1 MQIKID
7 KNGKIQLP
15 NFIVKMLSNNKNED
29 IKDYI
34 ELEVNSNDGTVILS
48 KPEPLKIKYHEIYI
62 LKKSFPHIFKTKY
75 NSNIVEV
82 YKINPKKTILS
93 PYLKKDLILRFVMY
107 NEKED
112 KYIFED
118 MLYIYAFSK
127 SFVIDYLERLN
138 FTDDYNE
145 KQELTGSEE

>member
-15 NFIVKMLSNNKNED
+15 NFIVKMLSNNKCEC

-34 ELEVNSNDGTVILS
+34 ELDVNPNDGTVILS
-48 KPEPLKIKYHEIYI
+48 KTEPLKIKYHKIYI
-62 LKKSFPHIFKTKY
+62 IKKFFPHFFETKY

-82 YKINPKKTILS
+82 YNQDPKKTLLS
-93 PYLKKDLILRFVMY
+93 PYLKKDQIFRFVMY

-118 MLYIYAFSK
+118 MLYQYAFSK
-127 SFVIDYLERLN
+127 SFVEEYLERLDFIDFKKGKCEN
-138 FTDDYNE
+138 DE
-145 KQELTGSEE
+145 

>member
-1 MQIKID
+1 MQIQID

-15 NFIVKMLSNNKNED
+15 NFIVKMLRNNECEC

-34 ELEVNSNDGTVILS
+34 ELDVNPNDGTVILS
-48 KPEPLKIKYHEIYI
+48 KTEPLKIKYHEIYI
-62 LKKSFPHIFKTKY
+62 IKKCFPHLFETRY

-82 YKINPKKTILS
+82 YKINPKKTLLS
-93 PYLKKDLILRFVMY
+93 PYLKKDQILRFVMY

-118 MLYIYAFSK
+118 MLYQYAFSK
-127 SFVIDYLERLN
+127 SFVIDYLERLD
-138 FTDDYNE
+138 FTDIKTKKGENDE
-145 KQELTGSEE
+145 

>member
-1 MQIKID
+1 MQIQID

-15 NFIVKMLSNNKNED
+15 NFIVKMLRNNECEC

-34 ELEVNSNDGTVILS
+34 ELDVNPNDGTVILS
-48 KPEPLKIKYHEIYI
+48 KTEPLKIKYHEIYI
-62 LKKSFPHIFKTKY
+62 IKKCFPHLFETRY

-82 YKINPKKTILS
+82 YNINSKKTLLS
-93 PYLKKDLILRFVMY
+93 PYLKKDQILRFVMY

-118 MLYIYAFSK
+118 MLNQYAFSK
-127 SFVIDYLERLN
+127 SFVIDYLESLD
-138 FTDDYNE
+138 FTDIKAKKGENDE
-145 KQELTGSEE
+145 